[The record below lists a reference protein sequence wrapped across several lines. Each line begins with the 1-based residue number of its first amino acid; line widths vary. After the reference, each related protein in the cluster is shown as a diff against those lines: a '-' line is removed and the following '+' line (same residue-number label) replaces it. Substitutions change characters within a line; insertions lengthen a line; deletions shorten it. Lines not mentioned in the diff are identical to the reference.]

1 VVRRD
6 PRLFGIAG
14 TRWTL
19 AKIHEYC
26 AWLRT
31 ATPGGLSRLLARLEI
46 SWKRGRPH
54 IHSPDV
60 NYTAK
65 LARVATL
72 AEQVRAARGRLVLL
86 YLDEFTFYRQPTVAH
101 AWEEHGHDQP
111 RAERSDRSDTPT
123 RVVGALNLVDGR
135 THYRRRSKIGVAEVV
150 GFYEDLHT
158 AYPQAEQIIAVQDNW
173 PVHPHPDVLVA
184 LQEQND
190 PWPTHNPPDWPTEPS
205 AGAQKR
211 WGQLRLP
218 IQIVRLPTYASWT
231 NPIEKLWR
239 KLRGEV
245 LHLHRLADNLEA
257 LRKEVDT
264 FLDQFAKGS
273 LDLLHY
279 VGLGVPD

>member
-1 VVRRD
+1 M
-6 PRLFGIAG
+6 
-14 TRWTL
+14 
-19 AKIHEYC
+19 
-26 AWLRT
+26 
-31 ATPGGLSRLLARLEI
+31 
-46 SWKRGRPH
+46 
-54 IHSPDV
+54 
-60 NYTAK
+60 
-65 LARVATL
+65 
-72 AEQVRAARGRLVLL
+72 
-86 YLDEFTFYRQPTVAH
+86 
-101 AWEEHGHDQP
+101 
-111 RAERSDRSDTPT
+111 
-123 RVVGALNLVDGR
+123 
-135 THYRRRSKIGVAEVV
+135 V

-173 PVHPHPDVLVA
+173 PVHTHPDVLVA